1 MTVFDQ
7 SPREVRDSSQ
17 EVESGIDL
25 KLEKGDG
32 TSPGLE
38 YG

>member
-1 MTVFDQ
+1 MSVLDQ
-7 SPREVRDSSQ
+7 SPKEVGDSSQ
-17 EVESGIDL
+17 EVESGVDL

-32 TSPGLE
+32 TSPSLE